1 MEGTG
6 EGVNARAPKRRRRM
20 RKPRKR
26 RSGMVVLCHDYAEVG
41 CSPMKTLEANSMS
54 SELEKNRRSACDFS
68 DTPVD
73 EEGDQ
78 LRIYDGG

>member
-1 MEGTG
+1 
-6 EGVNARAPKRRRRM
+6 
-20 RKPRKR
+20 
-26 RSGMVVLCHDYAEVG
+26 MVVLCHDYAEVG